1 MEQKSQY
8 HTVTAGSFLEMNR
21 EKAEIPALALIF
33 TLTVSRASMGAVCV
47 WGGVGSKGADW
58 NGRNRRSLLANDTI
72 EL

>member
-1 MEQKSQY
+1 
-8 HTVTAGSFLEMNR
+8 MNR

>member
-1 MEQKSQY
+1 M
-8 HTVTAGSFLEMNR
+8 TAGSFVEMNR

-33 TLTVSRASMGAVCV
+33 TLTVSRASMGV
-47 WGGVGSKGADW
+47 GGEGGGIGSKGADW